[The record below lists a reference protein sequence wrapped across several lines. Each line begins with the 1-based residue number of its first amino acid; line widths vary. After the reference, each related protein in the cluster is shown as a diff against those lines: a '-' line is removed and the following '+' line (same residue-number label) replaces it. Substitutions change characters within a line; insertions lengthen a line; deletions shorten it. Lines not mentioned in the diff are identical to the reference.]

1 MELADTPDLG
11 SGDASH
17 GGSSPSARTTYNTWN
32 SMALSV
38 QKVREQGAVIDFK
51 ATLVSSDYAQELAS
65 WFSKKSQNVRIDGF
79 RPGKAPLAVIQTRYA
94 DEANR
99 SVVNNIVDRVLSTI
113 DKEHKPRVAGQPKV
127 TIEKADTT
135 DGFECSVSVEC
146 LPTIE
151 LKDFSSIS
159 CEELVVDVSKK
170 EVDEAVDA
178 LFKRYKGHEKEPKKG
193 KAAWGDK
200 VKVLIKE
207 KSKHST
213 PQEQELTLAED
224 SDPTWLPL
232 HKGIQGKAEGETAE
246 IVITYPKDFQE
257 ASIAS
262 KTFTYEVEIQ
272 SVFAGVTFKL
282 DATFAKE
289 FDCEDLDGLH
299 KKMEET
305 LKNDQKHLIT
315 LYHKR
320 QILDALND
328 QYKLALP
335 KSSVEFEFQQIW
347 KKLQDEVTAARARGE
362 TEDIDM
368 AEVEAEYHL
377 IAERRV
383 KLGMLVSE
391 IAKEHKIALTNEEIQ
406 REVVMEA
413 MKYQSQFKEVI
424 DYYVK
429 NPRLMEKLLAPAL
442 EDKVVDFVFGKSKK
456 KQTKITVKD
465 LPAKLKGVVPGYEGD
480 DEPATKKVAS
490 SKAPKE
496 GKSDSEKAP
505 AKKASTKKG
514 E

>member
-11 SGDASH
+11 SGDASL

-38 QKVREQGAVIDFK
+38 QKVREQDAVIDFK

-65 WFSKKSQNVRIDGF
+65 WFSKKAQTVNIDGF
-79 RPGKAPLAVIQTRYA
+79 RRGKAPLSVIQTRYS

-99 SVVNNIVDRVLSTI
+99 AVVNTIVDRVLSTI

-151 LKDFSSIS
+151 LKDFSSIA
-159 CEELVVDVSKK
+159 CEELVIDISKK
-170 EVDEAVDA
+170 EVDDAVDA
-178 LFKRYKGHEKEPKKG
+178 LFKRYKGHEKDSKKG
-193 KAAWGDK
+193 NAAWGDK

-207 KSKHST
+207 KSKHGIA
-213 PQEQELTLAED
+213 QEQELTLAED
-224 SDPTWLPL
+224 SDATWLPL
-232 HKGIQGKAEGETAE
+232 HKAIHGKAEGDNAE
-246 IVITYPKDFQE
+246 VTINYPKDFHE
-257 ASIAS
+257 KSIAS
-262 KTFTYEVEIQ
+262 KSFTYEVEVQ
-272 SVFAGVTFKL
+272 SVFAGITFKL

-299 KKMEET
+299 KKMTET
-305 LKNDQKHLIT
+305 LKNDQKHLVN

-328 QYKLALP
+328 QYKLSLP
-335 KSSVEFEFQQIW
+335 KSAVEFEFQQIW

-362 TEDIDM
+362 TEDIDL
-368 AEVEAEYHL
+368 AEVEVEYHQ

-413 MKYQSQFKEVI
+413 MKYQSQFKEVV
-424 DYYVK
+424 DYYVQ
-429 NPRLMEKLLAPAL
+429 NPRVMEKLLAPAL
-442 EDKVVDFVFGKSKK
+442 EDKVVDFIFGKSKK
-456 KQTKITVKD
+456 KQTKITVKE
-465 LPAKLKGVVPGYEGD
+465 LPAKLKGIVPGYED
-480 DEPATKKVAS
+480 DEPAAEKVATNKTS
-490 SKAPKE
+490 KE
-496 GKSDSEKAP
+496 GNSDSEKAP
-505 AKKASTKKG
+505 AKKASTKEG

>member
-1 MELADTPDLG
+1 VELADTPDLG

-38 QKVREQGAVIDFK
+38 QKVREQDAVIDFK

-65 WFSKKSQNVRIDGF
+65 WFSKKSQSVRIDGF

-127 TIEKADTT
+127 TIEKADSTE
-135 DGFECSVSVEC
+135 GFECSVSVEC

-159 CEELVVDVSKK
+159 CEELVIDISKK

-178 LFKRYKGHEKEPKKG
+178 LFKRYKGHEKDSKKG
-193 KAAWGDK
+193 NAAWGDK

-207 KSKHST
+207 KSKHGIA
-213 PQEQELTLAED
+213 QEQELTLAED
-224 SDPTWLPL
+224 SEATWLPL
-232 HKGIQGKAEGETAE
+232 HKAIHGKAEGDKAE
-246 IVITYPKDFQE
+246 VTINYPKDFQE

-262 KTFTYEVEIQ
+262 KTFTYEVEVQ
-272 SVFAGVTFKL
+272 SVFAGITFKL
-282 DATFAKE
+282 DGTFAKE

-299 KKMEET
+299 KKMTET
-305 LKNDQKHLIT
+305 LKNDQKHLVN

-328 QYKLALP
+328 QYKLSLP
-335 KSSVEFEFQQIW
+335 KSAVEFEFQQIW

-362 TEDIDM
+362 TEDIDL
-368 AEVEAEYHL
+368 AEVEVEYHQ

-391 IAKEHKIALTNEEIQ
+391 IAKEHKITLTNEEIQ

-413 MKYQSQFKEVI
+413 MKYQSQFKEVV
-424 DYYVK
+424 DYYVQ
-429 NPRLMEKLLAPAL
+429 NPRVMEKLLAPAL

-456 KQTKITVKD
+456 KQTNITVKE
-465 LPAKLKGVVPGYEGD
+465 LPAKLKGIVPGYED
-480 DEPATKKVAS
+480 DEPAAKKVATNKTS
-490 SKAPKE
+490 KE
-496 GKSDSEKAP
+496 GKSENEEAP
-505 AKKASTKKG
+505 AKKASSKKG